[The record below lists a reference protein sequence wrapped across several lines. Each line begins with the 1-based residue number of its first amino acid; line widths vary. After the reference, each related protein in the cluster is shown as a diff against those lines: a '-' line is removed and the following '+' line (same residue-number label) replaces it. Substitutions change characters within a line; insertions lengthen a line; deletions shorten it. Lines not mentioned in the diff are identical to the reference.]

1 MDQRLPQCY
10 KWVDTNSRMDYW
22 NGTLDWTTG
31 ELFSFSGQ
39 VSEFVFIFVQ
49 QCDVTWRTWQNQ
61 CMDSTF
67 SVAQAPPPQYIV
79 FRLVTISKCLATVD
93 DCTND
98 NSCLLQCFHN

>member
-1 MDQRLPQCY
+1 MEHWTGQLVSYFPFLY
-10 KWVDTNSRMDYW
+10 KFLN
-22 NGTLDWTTG
+22 
-31 ELFSFSGQ
+31 LFSF
-39 VSEFVFIFVQ
+39 FVQ

-61 CMDSTF
+61 WMDSTF

-93 DCTND
+93 DCTNN